1 MKIKVG
7 QKVEFNFAGAVLQ
20 GTVERIAE
28 GKYWV
33 YDHKYKYPV
42 RLDKIIKVIK

>member
-20 GTVERIAE
+20 GTVETISE
-28 GKYWV
+28 GKYWIH
-33 YDHKYKYPV
+33 DHQYKYPV

>member
-1 MKIKVG
+1 MKVKIG

-20 GTVERIAE
+20 GIVFKIVD
-28 GKYWV
+28 GKYWI
-33 YDHKYKYPV
+33 DDTKYKYPV